1 MRILCVVFLIFLEKL
16 LEYHYLDYYVGIDKV
31 VHPELFRLK
40 VSCYLSICRGG
51 SGGRKLTVI
60 VRRYR
65 RRHAERRVYVKEKFF
80 NKI

>member
-1 MRILCVVFLIFLEKL
+1 M
-16 LEYHYLDYYVGIDKV
+16 
-31 VHPELFRLK
+31 HPELFRLK

-65 RRHAERRVYVKEKFF
+65 RRHAERCVYVKEKFF
-80 NKI
+80 NKICENTRKYFITQVFGAALHPHYKNS